1 MSKKNENDNE
11 DIFMTSDGSHISM
24 ITEITED
31 VNPETENIEYD
42 KEIPVL
48 ALRNLVMFPHVV
60 LPVTIGRNN
69 SLKLVNAAYKKKN
82 PIALVC
88 QL

>member
-31 VNPETENIEYD
+31 VNEF
-42 KEIPVL
+42 L
-48 ALRNLVMFPHVV
+48 ADE
-60 LPVTIGRNN
+60 
-69 SLKLVNAAYKKKN
+69 
-82 PIALVC
+82 
-88 QL
+88 

>member
-31 VNPETENIEYD
+31 VNPETEKNHRDD
-42 KEIPVL
+42 KEYNRSPDYYSG
-48 ALRNLVMFPHVV
+48 NCP
-60 LPVTIGRNN
+60 
-69 SLKLVNAAYKKKN
+69 
-82 PIALVC
+82 
-88 QL
+88 